1 MRRNCTIPT
10 LTITALAVLLPVSAL
25 AQKSQSSE
33 GGEPKFEFGVGVMG
47 SFYDSKSFTGP
58 GGSAKGGFESGL
70 GGSIWLGQNMYRRI
84 GGELRY
90 DLALNDMKLD
100 GGNTK
105 VTFGSKTHAFHYD
118 VHFHLTDRG
127 GKVRPYALFGAGV
140 KFYEGNGVER
150 AYQPLQTVAVLSQG
164 SQITPLITF
173 GGGVKFQLTNKVNM
187 RLEFRNNMTPF
198 PKKLIAATRSTGG
211 DGWTNNLLPMVG
223 ISLLF

>member
-10 LTITALAVLLPVSAL
+10 RTSTALAVLLPVSAL
-25 AQKSQSSE
+25 AQKPQSSE

-150 AYQPLQTVAVLSQG
+150 AFQPLQTVAVLSQG

>member
-25 AQKSQSSE
+25 AQKPQSSE

-127 GKVRPYALFGAGV
+127 GKDRPYALFGAGV
-140 KFYEGNGVER
+140 KVYEGNGVER
-150 AYQPLQTVAVLSQG
+150 AFQPLQTVAVLSQG